1 MRRSIA
7 LAGALLLASLS
18 GCITQP
24 DRREASPPFVFR
36 ALNLREQDKQGRPA
50 WQVTSPEARYDINR
64 RIASA
69 VNPAGLIYAAGQPL
83 YRLSAQRAL
92 VINDGEVIQLE
103 GAVSI
108 RRLGARPVLI
118 EAERLRWYPSRSLM
132 ELEHQPRIREGL
144 SLVRAGQATLN
155 LSTETVLLRN
165 QPVFERWSSPD
176 QHQGTTLGPDA
187 PAGADPAALQLR
199 ASKAE
204 WSLKTGDWEAS
215 GPIQGNRLVP
225 GQSRPQTL
233 SAASMHGN
241 SKQQNLELLAPVVLL
256 DPDRKTRIDA
266 LLTRIDLVSQRISS
280 HEPVRATIGNLLI
293 NGGSVAVN
301 LVQNQAL
308 IPADCRIRQPGM
320 NLQAQQCR
328 WNWITSEVWAQGGVT
343 LERSA
348 SGQVTRS
355 EALTGRLGPQGG
367 LMVFTPGGRVQSQIQ
382 VQGTGPRSP
391 RRPPAIVP

>member
-1 MRRSIA
+1 MRRLTSW
-7 LAGALLLASLS
+7 AGALLLLPVS
-18 GCITQP
+18 GCISQP
-24 DRREASPPFVFR
+24 DRREATPPFVFR

-64 RIASA
+64 RVATA
-69 VNPAGLIYAAGQPL
+69 VNPAGVIFAAGQPL

-92 VINDGEVIQLE
+92 VLNDGEVIQLE

-108 RRLGARPVLI
+108 RRLGARPVVI

-155 LSTETVLLRN
+155 LNTETVLLRN
-165 QPVFERWSSPD
+165 EPVFERWSSANERPVAASGAETGA
-176 QHQGTTLGPDA
+176 GT
-187 PAGADPAALQLR
+187 DPAALQLR

-204 WSLKTGDWEAS
+204 WSLRTGAWQAP
-215 GPIQGNRLVP
+215 GPIQGKRLVP
-225 GQSRPQTL
+225 GQSSPQTL
-233 SAASMHGN
+233 TAASMNGN
-241 SKQQNLELLAPVVLL
+241 SIQQSVELLAPVVLL
-256 DPDRKTRIDA
+256 DPERKTRIDA
-266 LLTRIDLVSQRISS
+266 LLTRIDLVAQRISS
-280 HEPVRATIGNLLI
+280 DQPVQATIGKLLI
-293 NGGSVAVN
+293 NGASVDVN

-308 IPADCRIRQPGM
+308 IPSDCRIRQPGM
-320 NLQAQQCR
+320 NLKAHQCR

-343 LERSA
+343 LQRSA

-367 LMVFTPGGRVQSQIQ
+367 LMVFTPGGRVQSE
-382 VQGTGPRSP
+382 VRLQGTGPRTP

>member
-1 MRRSIA
+1 M
-7 LAGALLLASLS
+7 
-18 GCITQP
+18 Q
-24 DRREASPPFVFR
+24 
-36 ALNLREQDKQGRPA
+36 
-50 WQVTSPEARYDINR
+50 
-64 RIASA
+64 
-69 VNPAGLIYAAGQPL
+69 
-83 YRLSAQRAL
+83 
-92 VINDGEVIQLE
+92 
-103 GAVSI
+103 
-108 RRLGARPVLI
+108 
-118 EAERLRWYPSRSLM
+118 
-132 ELEHQPRIREGL
+132 
-144 SLVRAGQATLN
+144 
-155 LSTETVLLRN
+155 
-165 QPVFERWSSPD
+165 
-176 QHQGTTLGPDA
+176 
-187 PAGADPAALQLR
+187 
-199 ASKAE
+199 
-204 WSLKTGDWEAS
+204 
-215 GPIQGNRLVP
+215 
-225 GQSRPQTL
+225 
-233 SAASMHGN
+233 GN